1 MLQKGGFH
9 LLLTAYLSSL
19 SPAALFRSLPGA
31 CAQGLIWGLLALG
44 VYITYKLLDFADLS
58 VDGSLATGGAVAVML
73 IRGGMNPWLAL
84 IFAFLAGMA
93 AGFVTGI
100 LHTTLGIPGILASI
114 LTQISL
120 YSINLNIMGCS
131 NQAVS
136 VDKYNLVVSL
146 RYVSDSTATKIRIF
160 TTCILFCVVVV
171 AILYWYFGT
180 EQGHAIRATGCNK
193 QMARAQGIN
202 TDFHTVLALM
212 ISNGLVGLAGGLYA
226 QYQGAADV
234 NMGRGAIVIGLA
246 AVIIGEVLF
255 GKLAAG
261 KKMAFAWTLFSVIAG
276 AIIYYLVLSVVLW
289 LKFPSDDLK
298 LFSAIVVAIFLAIPY
313 LKENSKKKAG
323 AK

>member
-1 MLQKGGFH
+1 MTMML
-9 LLLTAYLSSL
+9 TTYLASL
-19 SPAALFRSLPGA
+19 SPLALLRSLPGA

-44 VYITYKLLDFADLS
+44 VYINYKLLDFADLT
-58 VDGSLATGGAVAVML
+58 VDGSMATGGAVAVML
-73 IRGGMNPWLAL
+73 IRAGMNPWLAL

-93 AGFVTGI
+93 AGFITGM
-100 LHTTLGIPGILASI
+100 LHTALGIPGILASI

-120 YSINLNIMGCS
+120 YSINLNILGSS

-136 VDKYNLVVSL
+136 VDKYSLVVSL
-146 RYVSDSTATKIRIF
+146 RYISDSTASKIRMF
-160 TTCILFCVVVV
+160 TTCILFCVVLV

-180 EQGHAIRATGCNK
+180 EQGHAIRATGCNR

-212 ISNGLVGLAGGLYA
+212 ISNGLVGLSGGLYA

-246 AVIIGEVLF
+246 AVIIGDVLF
-255 GKLAAG
+255 GKMCAG
-261 KKMAFAWTLFSVIAG
+261 KKIAFAYTLLSVIAG
-276 AIIYYLVLSVVLW
+276 AILYYLVLSVVLW

-298 LFSAIVVAIFLAIPY
+298 LFSAIVVAIFLSIPY
-313 LKENSKKKAG
+313 LK
-323 AK
+323 AKHSRKGVAK

>member
-1 MLQKGGFH
+1 MTMML
-9 LLLTAYLSSL
+9 TTYLASL
-19 SPAALFRSLPGA
+19 SPLALLRSLSGA

-44 VYITYKLLDFADLS
+44 VYITYKLLDFADLT
-58 VDGSLATGGAVAVML
+58 VDGSMATGGAVAVML
-73 IRGGMNPWLAL
+73 IRAGMNPWLAL

-93 AGFVTGI
+93 AGFITGM
-100 LHTTLGIPGILASI
+100 LHTALGIPGILASI

-120 YSINLNIMGCS
+120 YSINLNILGSS

-136 VDKYNLVVSL
+136 VDKYSLVVSL
-146 RYVSDSTATKIRIF
+146 RYISDSTASKIRMF
-160 TTCILFCVVVV
+160 TTCILFCVVLV

-180 EQGHAIRATGCNK
+180 EQGHAIRATGCNR

-212 ISNGLVGLAGGLYA
+212 ISNGLVGLSGGLYA

-246 AVIIGEVLF
+246 AVIIGDVLF
-255 GKLAAG
+255 GKMCAG
-261 KKMAFAWTLFSVIAG
+261 KKIAFAYTLLSVIAG
-276 AIIYYLVLSVVLW
+276 AILYYLVLSVVLW

-298 LFSAIVVAIFLAIPY
+298 LFSAIVVAIFLSIPY
-313 LKENSKKKAG
+313 LK
-323 AK
+323 AKHSRKGVAK

>member
-1 MLQKGGFH
+1 
-9 LLLTAYLSSL
+9 
-19 SPAALFRSLPGA
+19 
-31 CAQGLIWGLLALG
+31 
-44 VYITYKLLDFADLS
+44 LDFADLT
-58 VDGSLATGGAVAVML
+58 VDGSMATGGAVAVML
-73 IRGGMNPWLAL
+73 IRAGMNPWLAL

-93 AGFVTGI
+93 AGFITGM
-100 LHTTLGIPGILASI
+100 LHTALGIPGILASI

-120 YSINLNIMGCS
+120 YSINLNILGSS

-146 RYVSDSTATKIRIF
+146 RYISDSTASKIRMF
-160 TTCILFCVVVV
+160 TTCILFCVVLV

-180 EQGHAIRATGCNK
+180 EQGHAIRATGCNR

-212 ISNGLVGLAGGLYA
+212 ISNGLVGLSGGLYA

-246 AVIIGEVLF
+246 AVIIGDVLF
-255 GKLAAG
+255 GKMCAG
-261 KKMAFAWTLFSVIAG
+261 KKIAFAYTLLSVIAG
-276 AIIYYLVLSVVLW
+276 AILYYLVLSVVLW

-298 LFSAIVVAIFLAIPY
+298 LFSAIVVAIFLSIPY
-313 LKENSKKKAG
+313 LK
-323 AK
+323 AKHSRKGVAK

>member
-1 MLQKGGFH
+1 MTMML
-9 LLLTAYLSSL
+9 TTYLASL
-19 SPAALFRSLPGA
+19 SPLALLRSLPGA

-44 VYITYKLLDFADLS
+44 VYITYKLLDFADLT
-58 VDGSLATGGAVAVML
+58 VDGSMATGGAVAVML
-73 IRGGMNPWLAL
+73 IRAGMNPWLAL

-93 AGFVTGI
+93 AGFITGM
-100 LHTTLGIPGILASI
+100 LHTSLGIPGILASI

-120 YSINLNIMGCS
+120 YSINLNILGSS

-136 VDKYNLVVSL
+136 VDKYSFVVSL
-146 RYVSDSTATKIRIF
+146 RYISDSTASKIRMF
-160 TTCILFCVVVV
+160 TTCILFCVVLV

-180 EQGHAIRATGCNK
+180 EQGHAIRATGCNR

-212 ISNGLVGLAGGLYA
+212 ISNGLVGLSGGLYA

-246 AVIIGEVLF
+246 AVIIGDVLF
-255 GKLAAG
+255 GKMCAG
-261 KKMAFAWTLFSVIAG
+261 KKIAFAYTLLSVIAG
-276 AIIYYLVLSVVLW
+276 AILYYLVLSVVLW

-298 LFSAIVVAIFLAIPY
+298 LFSAIVVAIFLSIPY
-313 LKENSKKKAG
+313 LK
-323 AK
+323 AKHSRKGVAK

>member
-1 MLQKGGFH
+1 MTMML
-9 LLLTAYLSSL
+9 TTYLASL
-19 SPAALFRSLPGA
+19 SPLALLRSLPGA

-44 VYITYKLLDFADLS
+44 VYITYKLLDFADLT
-58 VDGSLATGGAVAVML
+58 VDGSMATGGAVAVML
-73 IRGGMNPWLAL
+73 IRAGMNPWLAL

-93 AGFVTGI
+93 AGFITGM
-100 LHTTLGIPGILASI
+100 LHTALGIPGILASI

-120 YSINLNIMGCS
+120 YSINLNILGSS

-136 VDKYNLVVSL
+136 VDKYSLVVSL
-146 RYVSDSTATKIRIF
+146 RYISDSTASKIRMF
-160 TTCILFCVVVV
+160 TTCILFCVVLV

-180 EQGHAIRATGCNK
+180 EQGHAIRATGCNR

-212 ISNGLVGLAGGLYA
+212 ISNGLVGLSGGLYA

-246 AVIIGEVLF
+246 AVIIGDVLF
-255 GKLAAG
+255 GKMCAG
-261 KKMAFAWTLFSVIAG
+261 KKIAFAYTLLSVIAG
-276 AIIYYLVLSVVLW
+276 AILYYLVLSVVLW

-298 LFSAIVVAIFLAIPY
+298 LFSAIVVAIFLSIPY
-313 LKENSKKKAG
+313 LK
-323 AK
+323 AKHSRKGVANNG

>member
-1 MLQKGGFH
+1 MTMML
-9 LLLTAYLSSL
+9 TTYLASL
-19 SPAALFRSLPGA
+19 SPLALLRSLPGA

-44 VYITYKLLDFADLS
+44 VYITYKLLDFADLT
-58 VDGSLATGGAVAVML
+58 VDGSMATGGAVAVML
-73 IRGGMNPWLAL
+73 IRAGMNPWLAL

-93 AGFVTGI
+93 AGFITGM
-100 LHTTLGIPGILASI
+100 LHTALGIPGILASI

-120 YSINLNIMGCS
+120 YSINLNILGSS

-136 VDKYNLVVSL
+136 VDKYSLVVSL
-146 RYVSDSTATKIRIF
+146 RYISDSTASKIRMF
-160 TTCILFCVVVV
+160 TTCILFCVVLV

-180 EQGHAIRATGCNK
+180 EQGHAIRATGCNR

-212 ISNGLVGLAGGLYA
+212 ISNGLVGLSGGLYA

-246 AVIIGEVLF
+246 AVIIGDVLF
-255 GKLAAG
+255 GKMCAG
-261 KKMAFAWTLFSVIAG
+261 KKIAFAYTLLSVIAG
-276 AIIYYLVLSVVLW
+276 AILYYLVLSVVLW

-298 LFSAIVVAIFLAIPY
+298 LFSAIVVAIFLSIPY
-313 LKENSKKKAG
+313 LKAKHSSKG
-323 AK
+323 VAK

>member
-1 MLQKGGFH
+1 MTMML
-9 LLLTAYLSSL
+9 TTYLASL
-19 SPAALFRSLPGA
+19 SPLALLRSLPGA

-44 VYITYKLLDFADLS
+44 VYITYKLLDFADLT
-58 VDGSLATGGAVAVML
+58 VDGSMATGGAVAVML
-73 IRGGMNPWLAL
+73 IRAGMNPWLAL

-93 AGFVTGI
+93 AGFITGM
-100 LHTTLGIPGILASI
+100 LHTSLGIPGILASI

-120 YSINLNIMGCS
+120 YSINLNILGSS

-136 VDKYNLVVSL
+136 VDKYSLVVSL
-146 RYVSDSTATKIRIF
+146 RYISDSTASKIRMF
-160 TTCILFCVVVV
+160 TTCILFCVVLV

-180 EQGHAIRATGCNK
+180 EQGHAIRATGCNR

-212 ISNGLVGLAGGLYA
+212 ISNGLVGLSGGLYA

-246 AVIIGEVLF
+246 AVIIGDVLF
-255 GKLAAG
+255 GKMCAG
-261 KKMAFAWTLFSVIAG
+261 KKIAFAYTLLSVIAG
-276 AIIYYLVLSVVLW
+276 AILYYLVLSVVLW

-298 LFSAIVVAIFLAIPY
+298 LFSTIVVAIFLSIPY
-313 LKENSKKKAG
+313 LK
-323 AK
+323 AKHSRKGVAK

>member
-1 MLQKGGFH
+1 MTMML
-9 LLLTAYLSSL
+9 TTYLASL
-19 SPAALFRSLPGA
+19 SPLALLRSLPGA

-44 VYITYKLLDFADLS
+44 VYITYKLLDFADLT
-58 VDGSLATGGAVAVML
+58 VDGSMATGGAVAVML
-73 IRGGMNPWLAL
+73 IRAGMNPWLAL

-93 AGFVTGI
+93 AGFITGM
-100 LHTTLGIPGILASI
+100 LHTALGIPGILASI

-120 YSINLNIMGCS
+120 YSINLNILGSS

-136 VDKYNLVVSL
+136 VDKYSLVVSL
-146 RYVSDSTATKIRIF
+146 RYISDSTASKIRMF
-160 TTCILFCVVVV
+160 TTCILFCVVLV

-180 EQGHAIRATGCNK
+180 EQGHAIRATGCNR

-212 ISNGLVGLAGGLYA
+212 ISNGLSGGLYA

-246 AVIIGEVLF
+246 AVIIGDVLF
-255 GKLAAG
+255 GKMCAG
-261 KKMAFAWTLFSVIAG
+261 KKIAFAYTLLSVIAG
-276 AIIYYLVLSVVLW
+276 AILYYLVLSVVLW

-298 LFSAIVVAIFLAIPY
+298 LFSAIVVAIFLSIPY
-313 LKENSKKKAG
+313 LK
-323 AK
+323 AKHSRKGVAK

>member
-1 MLQKGGFH
+1 MTMML
-9 LLLTAYLSSL
+9 TTYLASL
-19 SPAALFRSLPGA
+19 SPLALLRSLPGA

-44 VYITYKLLDFADLS
+44 VYITYKLLDFADLT
-58 VDGSLATGGAVAVML
+58 VDGSMATGGAVAVML
-73 IRGGMNPWLAL
+73 IRAGMNPWLAL

-93 AGFVTGI
+93 AGFITGMS
-100 LHTTLGIPGILASI
+100 HTALGIPGILASI

-120 YSINLNIMGCS
+120 YSINLNILGSS

-136 VDKYNLVVSL
+136 VDKYSLVVSL
-146 RYVSDSTATKIRIF
+146 RYISDSTASKIRMF
-160 TTCILFCVVVV
+160 TTCILFCVVLV

-180 EQGHAIRATGCNK
+180 EQGHAIRATGCNR

-212 ISNGLVGLAGGLYA
+212 ISNGLVGLSGGLYA

-246 AVIIGEVLF
+246 AVIIGDVLF
-255 GKLAAG
+255 GKMCAG
-261 KKMAFAWTLFSVIAG
+261 KKIAFAYTLLSVIAG
-276 AIIYYLVLSVVLW
+276 AILYYLVLSVVLW

-298 LFSAIVVAIFLAIPY
+298 LFSAIVVAIFLSIPY
-313 LKENSKKKAG
+313 LK
-323 AK
+323 AKHSRKGVAK

>member
-1 MLQKGGFH
+1 MTMML
-9 LLLTAYLSSL
+9 TTYLASL
-19 SPAALFRSLPGA
+19 SPLALLRSLPGA

-44 VYITYKLLDFADLS
+44 VYITYKLLDFADLT
-58 VDGSLATGGAVAVML
+58 VVGSMATGGAVAVML
-73 IRGGMNPWLAL
+73 IRAGMNPWLAL

-93 AGFVTGI
+93 AGFITGM
-100 LHTTLGIPGILASI
+100 LHTALGIPGILASI

-120 YSINLNIMGCS
+120 YSINLNILGSS

-136 VDKYNLVVSL
+136 VDKYSLVVSL
-146 RYVSDSTATKIRIF
+146 RYISDSTASKIRMF
-160 TTCILFCVVVV
+160 TTCILFCVVLV

-180 EQGHAIRATGCNK
+180 EQGHAIRATGCNR

-212 ISNGLVGLAGGLYA
+212 ISNGLVGLSGGLYA

-246 AVIIGEVLF
+246 AVIIGDVLF
-255 GKLAAG
+255 GKMCAG
-261 KKMAFAWTLFSVIAG
+261 KKIAFAYTLLSVIAG
-276 AIIYYLVLSVVLW
+276 AILYYLVLSVVLW

-298 LFSAIVVAIFLAIPY
+298 LFSAIVVAIFLSIPY
-313 LKENSKKKAG
+313 LK
-323 AK
+323 AKHSRKGVAK

>member
-1 MLQKGGFH
+1 MTMML
-9 LLLTAYLSSL
+9 TTYLASL
-19 SPAALFRSLPGA
+19 SPLALLRSLPGA

-44 VYITYKLLDFADLS
+44 VYITYKLLDFADLT
-58 VDGSLATGGAVAVML
+58 VDGSMATGGAVAVML
-73 IRGGMNPWLAL
+73 IRAGMNPWLAL

-93 AGFVTGI
+93 AGFITGM
-100 LHTTLGIPGILASI
+100 LHTALGIPGILASI

-120 YSINLNIMGCS
+120 YSINLNILGSS

-136 VDKYNLVVSL
+136 VDKYSLVVSL
-146 RYVSDSTATKIRIF
+146 RYISDSTASKIRMF
-160 TTCILFCVVVV
+160 TTCILFCVVLV

-180 EQGHAIRATGCNK
+180 EQGHAIRATGCNR

-212 ISNGLVGLAGGLYA
+212 ISNGLVGLSGGLYA

-246 AVIIGEVLF
+246 AVIIGDVLF
-255 GKLAAG
+255 GKMCAG
-261 KKMAFAWTLFSVIAG
+261 KKIAFAYTLLSVIAG
-276 AIIYYLVLSVVLW
+276 AILYYLVLNVVLW

-298 LFSAIVVAIFLAIPY
+298 LFSAIVVAIFLSIPY
-313 LKENSKKKAG
+313 LK
-323 AK
+323 AKHSRKGVAK

>member
-1 MLQKGGFH
+1 MLI
-9 LLLTAYLSSL
+9 TAYLSSL
-19 SPAALFRSLPGA
+19 SPAALFRSLPGS

-93 AGFVTGI
+93 AGFVTGV
-100 LHTTLGIPGILASI
+100 LHTMLGIPGILAGI

-146 RYVSDSTATKIRIF
+146 RYISDSSATKVRVF
-160 TTCILFCVVVV
+160 TTCILFCVVIV
-171 AILYWYFGT
+171 AALYWYFGT

-212 ISNGLVGLAGGLYA
+212 LSNGLVGLAGGLYA

-261 KKMAFAWTLFSVIAG
+261 RKMAFAWTLFSVIAG

-313 LKENSKKKAG
+313 LRENSKKKAG
-323 AK
+323 GR

>member
-1 MLQKGGFH
+1 MTMML
-9 LLLTAYLSSL
+9 TTYLASL
-19 SPAALFRSLPGA
+19 SPLALLRSLPGA

-44 VYITYKLLDFADLS
+44 VYITYKLLDFADLT
-58 VDGSLATGGAVAVML
+58 VDGSMATGGAVAVML
-73 IRGGMNPWLAL
+73 IRAGMNPWLAL

-93 AGFVTGI
+93 AGFITGM
-100 LHTTLGIPGILASI
+100 LHTALGIPGILASI

-120 YSINLNIMGCS
+120 DSINLNILGSS

-136 VDKYNLVVSL
+136 VDKYSLVVSL
-146 RYVSDSTATKIRIF
+146 RYISDSTASKIRMF
-160 TTCILFCVVVV
+160 TTCILFCVVLV

-180 EQGHAIRATGCNK
+180 EQGHAIRATGCNR

-212 ISNGLVGLAGGLYA
+212 ISNGLVGLSGGLYA

-246 AVIIGEVLF
+246 AVIIGDVLF
-255 GKLAAG
+255 GKMCAG
-261 KKMAFAWTLFSVIAG
+261 KKIAFAYTLLSVIAG
-276 AIIYYLVLSVVLW
+276 AILYYLVLSVVLW

-298 LFSAIVVAIFLAIPY
+298 LFSAIVVAIFLSIPY
-313 LKENSKKKAG
+313 LK
-323 AK
+323 AKHSRKGVTK

>member
-1 MLQKGGFH
+1 MTMML
-9 LLLTAYLSSL
+9 TTYLASL
-19 SPAALFRSLPGA
+19 SPLALLRSLPGA

-44 VYITYKLLDFADLS
+44 VYITYKLLDFADLT
-58 VDGSLATGGAVAVML
+58 VDGSMATGGAVAVML
-73 IRGGMNPWLAL
+73 IRAGMNPWLAL

-93 AGFVTGI
+93 AGFITGM
-100 LHTTLGIPGILASI
+100 LHTALGIPGILASI

-120 YSINLNIMGCS
+120 YSINLNILGSS

-136 VDKYNLVVSL
+136 VDKYSLVVSL
-146 RYVSDSTATKIRIF
+146 RYISDSTASKIRMF
-160 TTCILFCVVVV
+160 TTCILFCVVLV

-180 EQGHAIRATGCNK
+180 EQGHAIRATGCNR

-212 ISNGLVGLAGGLYA
+212 ISNGLVGLSGGLYA

-246 AVIIGEVLF
+246 AVIIGDVLF
-255 GKLAAG
+255 GKMCAG
-261 KKMAFAWTLFSVIAG
+261 KKIAFAYTLLSVIAG
-276 AIIYYLVLSVVLW
+276 AILYYLVLSVVLW

-298 LFSAIVVAIFLAIPY
+298 LFSAIVVAIFLSIPY
-313 LKENSKKKAG
+313 LK
-323 AK
+323 AKHSRKRVAK

>member
-1 MLQKGGFH
+1 MTMML
-9 LLLTAYLSSL
+9 TTYLASL
-19 SPAALFRSLPGA
+19 SPLALLRSLPGA

-44 VYITYKLLDFADLS
+44 VYITYKLLDFADMT
-58 VDGSLATGGAVAVML
+58 VDGSMATGGAVAVML
-73 IRGGMNPWLAL
+73 IRAGMNPWLAL

-93 AGFVTGI
+93 AGFITGM
-100 LHTTLGIPGILASI
+100 LHTALGIPGILASI

-120 YSINLNIMGCS
+120 YSINLNILGSS

-136 VDKYNLVVSL
+136 VDKYSLVVSL
-146 RYVSDSTATKIRIF
+146 RYISDSTASKIRMF
-160 TTCILFCVVVV
+160 TTCILFCVVLV

-180 EQGHAIRATGCNK
+180 EQGHAIRATGCNR

-212 ISNGLVGLAGGLYA
+212 ISNGLVGLSGGLYA

-246 AVIIGEVLF
+246 AVIIGDVLF
-255 GKLAAG
+255 GKMCAG
-261 KKMAFAWTLFSVIAG
+261 KKIAFAYTLLSVIAG
-276 AIIYYLVLSVVLW
+276 AILYYLVLSVVLW

-298 LFSAIVVAIFLAIPY
+298 LFSAIVVAIFLSIPY
-313 LKENSKKKAG
+313 LK
-323 AK
+323 AKHSRKGVAK

>member
-1 MLQKGGFH
+1 MTMML
-9 LLLTAYLSSL
+9 TTYLASL
-19 SPAALFRSLPGA
+19 SPLALLRSLPGA
-31 CAQGLIWGLLALG
+31 CAQGLIWGLLALV
-44 VYITYKLLDFADLS
+44 VYITYKLLDFADLT
-58 VDGSLATGGAVAVML
+58 VDGSMATGGAVAVML
-73 IRGGMNPWLAL
+73 IRAGMNPWLAL

-93 AGFVTGI
+93 AGFITGM
-100 LHTTLGIPGILASI
+100 LHTALGIPGILASI

-120 YSINLNIMGCS
+120 YSINLNILGSS

-146 RYVSDSTATKIRIF
+146 RYISDSTASKIRMF
-160 TTCILFCVVVV
+160 TTCILFCVVLV

-180 EQGHAIRATGCNK
+180 EQGHAIRATGCNR

-212 ISNGLVGLAGGLYA
+212 ISNGLVGLSGGLYA

-246 AVIIGEVLF
+246 AVIIGDVLF
-255 GKLAAG
+255 GKMCAG
-261 KKMAFAWTLFSVIAG
+261 KKIAFAYTLLSVIAG
-276 AIIYYLVLSVVLW
+276 AILYYLVLSVVLW

-298 LFSAIVVAIFLAIPY
+298 LFSAIVVAIFLSIPY
-313 LKENSKKKAG
+313 LK
-323 AK
+323 AKHSRKGVAK